1 MEKEP
6 STEPLLI
13 LLQSKIYSVP
23 SVSKEMDDVYADI
36 ELKKE
41 EITTI
46 QTQLERSVEDL
57 KTLQNQYITMYI
69 QTTGTFPT

>member
-6 STEPLLI
+6 AEPLLI

-23 SVSKEMDDVYADI
+23 SVSKEMDDVYAEI
-36 ELKKE
+36 EFKKE

-69 QTTGTFPT
+69 QTTGTFPTE